1 MQPVL
6 LLKPRFCLCS
16 GDEGHPQ
23 AAPLPPQLAR
33 RPGPPRGHHPV
44 HADPGEDTVEETAG
58 APGVTRDRDGAPGLA
73 PGVEEGMEDPG
84 GDETGQGRGPT
95 TETGTE
101 AEIET
106 GTEKGTGD
114 DILHADEQG
123 LALVRGRVAA

>member
-1 MQPVL
+1 ML
-6 LLKPRFCLCS
+6 LLKPRFCFCS

-23 AAPLPPQLAR
+23 AAPLPPHLAR
-33 RPGPPRGHHPV
+33 HPGPPLGHHPV
-44 HADPGEDTVEETAG
+44 HAEPDEDTGEETAG

-73 PGVEEGMEDPG
+73 PEVEEGTEDPG
-84 GDETGQGRGPT
+84 GDVTGQGRVPT

-114 DILHADEQG
+114 DIQHADEQG
-123 LALVRGRVAA
+123 LINPTSMTVNS